1 MADASFGPSGAWSLS
16 KHISQSPDAESAV
29 NQPSHEDRE
38 APDRLEEAR
47 LKSIVEQMADG
58 VVIVNRDGMIRFAN
72 PAAERLF
79 GRSRAEL
86 TNRELGFPV
95 MVMETAEV
103 EVVRPNHQT
112 VTAELRTVDIEWQ
125 GESSHLISLRDI
137 TDRKH
142 AEARS
147 AQLDRERIA
156 RVEAE
161 AANQAKSEFLALMS
175 HELRT
180 PLNAVIGYSELLDL
194 GVAGSLSVEQRHSIA
209 RIAASGRHLLGLVN
223 EVLDLAKV
231 EAGQLWLHEGVG
243 HPHRTVDS
251 AIALVQ
257 PGAEARGITLVA
269 SAPSDDAIAYA
280 GDEDRVCQILVNLLN
295 NAVKFTP
302 AGGHVTVEWGLT
314 SRADTEARVFGHG
327 PWCVIRVSDTG
338 IGIPADKVRTI
349 FDPFVQV
356 EGGRARTRE
365 GSGLGLTISRR
376 LARLM
381 KGDLTVRSAVGTG
394 SIFTV
399 WLPDATAAAKE
410 TAKWQA
416 ESPDTAARLL
426 GLSEVGKV
434 LIRELDS
441 LLGAFVS
448 RLHEEAITGSAH
460 ALRYCQ
466 LTDHLSAYV
475 ADVAT
480 MFAAIEESQ
489 GQPSAVVADGTRI
502 HMLIAECHGVQRSRL
517 GWTSDALHRE
527 WTILHEEIESVI
539 QMHVRGVAESA
550 VAEARVV
557 LERMIEQ
564 ARDASCRA
572 LIRSLGAEQAQPLI
586 REQPRAV
593 AQALHSA
600 EASAPL
606 DTR

>member
-1 MADASFGPSGAWSLS
+1 MVLDYRL
-16 KHISQSPDAESAV
+16 SQSSDAESAV
-29 NQPSHEDRE
+29 NQPSHEVRAATDRS
-38 APDRLEEAR
+38 EEVR
-47 LKSIVEQMADG
+47 LKSIVDRMADG

-79 GRSRAEL
+79 GRSREEL
-86 TNRELGFPV
+86 TERELGFPV
-95 MVMETAEV
+95 VVSDTAEV
-103 EVVRPNHQT
+103 QVVRPNHQT
-112 VTAELRTVDIEWQ
+112 VTAELRVVDIEWQ
-125 GESSHLISLRDI
+125 GESAHLISLRDI
-137 TDRKH
+137 TDRKR
-142 AEARS
+142 AEDRA

-194 GVAGSLSVEQRHSIA
+194 GIAGSLSAEQRHSIA

-231 EAGQLWLHEGVG
+231 EAGQLWLHDGVG
-243 HPHRTVDS
+243 HPHRAVDA

-257 PGAEARGITLVA
+257 PAAEARGIELA
-269 SAPSDDAIAYA
+269 AKPPQDDAVAYA
-280 GDEDRVCQILVNLLN
+280 GDEDRVRQILVNLLN

-302 AGGHVTVEWGLT
+302 AGGRVTVDWGLT
-314 SRADTEARVFGHG
+314 TKADANARVFGYG
-327 PWCVIRVSDTG
+327 PWCAIRVSDTG
-338 IGIPADKVRTI
+338 IGIPPDKVRTI

-356 EGGRARTRE
+356 EGGRSRTRE

-381 KGDLTVRSAVGTG
+381 KGDLTVQTAVGSG
-394 SIFTV
+394 SLFTL
-399 WLPDATAAAKE
+399 WLPDATVVAKE
-410 TAKWQA
+410 TARWRA

-426 GLSEVGKV
+426 GLGEVGKM
-434 LIRELDS
+434 LIRELDP
-441 LLGAFVS
+441 LLGAFVT
-448 RLHEEAITGSAH
+448 RLRDEAITDSADS
-460 ALRYCQ
+460 LRYCQ
-466 LTDHLSAYV
+466 LTDHLVAYV

-502 HMLIAECHGVQRSRL
+502 HMIVAECHGVQRSRL
-517 GWTSDALHRE
+517 GWTSEALHRE

-539 QMHVRGVAESA
+539 QKHVRGVAESA

-557 LERMIEQ
+557 LERMIDQ
-564 ARDASCRA
+564 AREASCRA
-572 LIRSLGAEQAQPLI
+572 LVRTLGSEQAQPLI
-586 REQPRAV
+586 REQPRALS
-593 AQALHSA
+593 QAWHGA
-600 EASAPL
+600 DASAPA
-606 DTR
+606 DAM

>member
-1 MADASFGPSGAWSLS
+1 MD
-16 KHISQSPDAESAV
+16 
-29 NQPSHEDRE
+29 QPSHEGHE
-38 APDRLEEAR
+38 TSDRLEEAR

-86 TNRELGFPV
+86 TTRELGFPV
-95 MVMETAEV
+95 VVAETAEV

-112 VTAELRTVDIEWQ
+112 VTAELRAVDIEWE
-125 GESSHLISLRDI
+125 GEAANLISLRDI
-137 TDRKH
+137 TDRKR
-142 AEARS
+142 AEDRS

-161 AANQAKSEFLALMS
+161 AANRAKSEFLALMS

-194 GVAGSLSVEQRHSIA
+194 GIAGSLSAEQRHSIA

-231 EAGQLWLHEGVG
+231 ESGQLWLHEGVG
-243 HPHRTVDS
+243 HPHRAVDA
-251 AIALVQ
+251 AIALIQ
-257 PGAEARGITLVA
+257 PAAEARGIELA
-269 SAPSDDAIAYA
+269 AKPPDDNAVAYA
-280 GDEDRVCQILVNLLN
+280 GDEDRVRQILVNLLN

-302 AGGHVTVEWGLT
+302 AGGRVTVEWGLT
-314 SRADTEARVFGHG
+314 TRADGDARVFGHG
-327 PWCVIRVSDTG
+327 PWCAIRVSDTG

-381 KGDLTVRSAVGTG
+381 KGDLTVRSTVGVG
-394 SIFTV
+394 SVFTV
-399 WLPDATAAAKE
+399 WLLDATAVARE

-426 GLSEVGKV
+426 GLAEIGKV
-434 LIRELDS
+434 LIRELDP
-441 LLGAFVS
+441 LLAGFAS
-448 RLHEEAITGSAH
+448 RLRDEAIADSAQS
-460 ALRYCQ
+460 LRFCQ
-466 LTDHLSAYV
+466 LTDHLAAYV

-489 GQPSAVVADGTRI
+489 GQPSAVVTDGTRI
-502 HMLIAECHGVQRSRL
+502 HMLLAECHGVQRSRL
-517 GWTSDALHRE
+517 GWTSEGLHRE
-527 WTILHEEIESVI
+527 WTILHEELESFV

-557 LERMIEQ
+557 LERLIDQ

-572 LIRSLGAEQAQPLI
+572 LVRALGAEQAQPLI
-586 REQPRAV
+586 REQPRALS
-593 AQALHSA
+593 QCWHGPDGSA
-600 EASAPL
+600 SL
-606 DTR
+606 DAR

>member
-1 MADASFGPSGAWSLS
+1 V
-16 KHISQSPDAESAV
+16 ESAV
-29 NQPSHEDRE
+29 QQPSHEENAVRDLRS
-38 APDRLEEAR
+38 EEAR
-47 LKSIVEQMADG
+47 LKSIVDQMADG

-79 GRSRAEL
+79 GRSRDEL

-95 MVMETAEV
+95 MASATAEV

-112 VTAELRTVDIEWQ
+112 VTAELRAVDIEWQ
-125 GESSHLISLRDI
+125 GESAHLISLRDI
-137 TDRKH
+137 TDRKR
-142 AEARS
+142 AEERA

-194 GVAGSLSVEQRHSIA
+194 GVAGSLSAEQRHSIA

-243 HPHRTVDS
+243 HPHRAADA

-257 PGAEARGITLVA
+257 PAAEARGIELA
-269 SAPSDDAIAYA
+269 AMPPADDAVAYA
-280 GDEDRVCQILVNLLN
+280 GDEDRVRQILVNLLN

-302 AGGHVTVEWGLT
+302 AGGRVSVEWGLT
-314 SRADTEARVFGHG
+314 PRADADARVFGHG
-327 PWCVIRVSDTG
+327 PWCVIRVHDTG
-338 IGIPADKVRTI
+338 IGIPPEKMRTI

-356 EGGRARTRE
+356 EGGRSRSKE

-381 KGDLTVRSAVGTG
+381 KGDLTVKSTVGAG
-394 SIFTV
+394 SVFTL
-399 WLPDATAAAKE
+399 WLPDATIAAKE
-410 TAKWQA
+410 TARWRA

-426 GLSEVGKV
+426 GLGEVGKM
-434 LIRELDS
+434 LIRELDP
-441 LLGAFVS
+441 LLGSFVA
-448 RLHEEAITGSAH
+448 RLRDESIADSAH
-460 ALRYCQ
+460 SLRYCQ

-502 HMLIAECHGVQRSRL
+502 HVLLAECHGVQRSRL
-517 GWTSDALHRE
+517 GWTSEALHRE

-539 QMHVRGVAESA
+539 QMHVRGVADSA

-557 LERMIEQ
+557 LERMIDQ

-572 LIRSLGAEQAQPLI
+572 LVRALGAEQAQPLI
-586 REQPRAV
+586 REQPH
-593 AQALHSA
+593 ALSHAWHGPGESA
-600 EASAPL
+600 DASAGA
-606 DTR
+606 DAV